1 MNNQKRYRAFGVYIA
16 VIIILALLWIL
27 RDNSSGFGQN
37 SVYTYGQFE
46 QDLENEN
53 VVSVVVSQNRE
64 VPSMCRMSMRCRR
77 R

>member
-37 SVYTYGQFE
+37 SVYT
-46 QDLENEN
+46 
-53 VVSVVVSQNRE
+53 
-64 VPSMCRMSMRCRR
+64 SMIWRMKMWYLLSFPRIGKCQAERQA
-77 R
+77 